1 MLGKLRKYYSAVIER
16 INLFLYDTKNRVVP
30 FSRLL
35 TFLTALA
42 GMAVVIYYYGFPH
55 AADEQEM
62 LVKFIRGSMGMF
74 LGTYFIRL
82 VYASDKLDFF
92 KRNAGESLFMWML
105 IIELASEAFFGY
117 SIVES
122 TLQSLFMESYRSWYL
137 LSVNLYML
145 VLVGFELLRYSQRVM
160 TLAIRPAILFAVSFV
175 LIILVGAGLLKMP
188 EMSVTGVE
196 TTWLDAV
203 FTSASAT
210 CVTGLITLDTATHW
224 TFKGHFVILLLM
236 QVGGI
241 GILSFASFFTFF
253 LRSGVGVRH
262 QTMLQDLLSAD
273 SPMNTRTM
281 LTQIVLYT
289 ILIEGVGALLIY
301 SLWSPDIVFTGT
313 SQKIFYSVFHAVSGF
328 CNAGFAL
335 FSNGLMEAGI
345 ATSYLLHLVFVVLIV
360 IGGIGFPVLRE
371 MTDRKIL
378 RERMKKPWKNWS
390 VGTTVAIYS
399 TIILV
404 VGGTLLFWLL
414 EEDNTLAAHTTL
426 TGRAITA
433 LFQSVT
439 ARTAGFNT
447 VDLGMLAM
455 PTYILFIFLM
465 FIGASSGG
473 TGGGIK
479 TSTFFVILQSGL
491 ATIRGKQR
499 VDFQGRTIS
508 QDLIN
513 KAYTLFIF
521 GASFVLIL
529 VFGLS
534 ISEPDVPI
542 IKLVFEAVSAFATV
556 GVTAGVT
563 GGLSVAGKVMIIVA
577 MFFGRI
583 GILTLAFAISSPVES
598 NKYQYPKAKLVIG

>member
-1 MLGKLRKYYSAVIER
+1 
-16 INLFLYDTKNRVVP
+16 
-30 FSRLL
+30 
-35 TFLTALA
+35 
-42 GMAVVIYYYGFPH
+42 MAVVIYYYGFPH
-55 AADEQEM
+55 EPQEQEM

-74 LGTYFIRL
+74 LVTYFIRL
-82 VYASDKLDFF
+82 VYASGKLDFF
-92 KRNAGESLFMWML
+92 KRNAGESVFMLLL
-105 IIELASEAFFGY
+105 IVELGSEAFFGY
-117 SIVES
+117 SIVQS
-122 TLQSLFMESYRSWYL
+122 TLESLFMESYRSWYL

-160 TLAIRPAILFAVSFV
+160 TLSIRPAVLFAVSFI
-175 LIILVGAGLLKMP
+175 LIICVGAGLLKMP
-188 EMSVTGVE
+188 EMTVPGVE
-196 TTWLDAV
+196 TSWLDAV

-224 TFKGHFVILLLM
+224 TFKGQFIILILM
-236 QVGGI
+236 QIGGI
-241 GILSFASFFTFF
+241 GIISFASFFTFF
-253 LRSGVGVRH
+253 LRSGVGVKH
-262 QTMLQDLLSAD
+262 QTMLQDLLSSD

-289 ILIEGVGALLIY
+289 LLIEGAGAVLIY
-301 SLWSPDIVFTGT
+301 SLWGPDIVFSGTGE
-313 SQKIFYSVFHAVSGF
+313 KIFYSVFHAVSGF

-345 ATSYLLHLVFVVLIV
+345 ATSYLLHLVFVALIIV
-360 IGGIGFPVLRE
+360 GGIGFPVLRE
-371 MTDRKIL
+371 MTDVQVL
-378 RERMKKPWKNWS
+378 RERMRKPWKNWS

-414 EEDNTLAAHTTL
+414 EQGNTLQGHQGS
-426 TGRAITA
+426 GRLITA

-447 VDLGMLAM
+447 VDMSAFTI

-521 GASFVLIL
+521 GASFVLLL

-556 GVTAGVT
+556 GVSAGVT
-563 GGLSVAGKVMIIVA
+563 SGLSVAGKLMIIVA

-598 NKYQYPKAKLVIG
+598 NKYQYPKAKLTIG

>member
-1 MLGKLRKYYSAVIER
+1 M
-16 INLFLYDTKNRVVP
+16 TVP
-30 FSRLL
+30 
-35 TFLTALA
+35 
-42 GMAVVIYYYGFPH
+42 
-55 AADEQEM
+55 
-62 LVKFIRGSMGMF
+62 
-74 LGTYFIRL
+74 
-82 VYASDKLDFF
+82 
-92 KRNAGESLFMWML
+92 
-105 IIELASEAFFGY
+105 
-117 SIVES
+117 
-122 TLQSLFMESYRSWYL
+122 
-137 LSVNLYML
+137 
-145 VLVGFELLRYSQRVM
+145 
-160 TLAIRPAILFAVSFV
+160 
-175 LIILVGAGLLKMP
+175 
-188 EMSVTGVE
+188 GVE
-196 TTWLDAV
+196 TSWLDAV

-224 TFKGHFVILLLM
+224 TFKGQFIILILM
-236 QVGGI
+236 QIGGI

-253 LRSGVGVRH
+253 LRSGVGVKH

-289 ILIEGVGALLIY
+289 LLIEGVGTLLIY
-301 SLWSPDIVFTGT
+301 SLWSPDIVFSGTGE
-313 SQKIFYSVFHAVSGF
+313 KIFYSVFHAVSGF

-345 ATSYLLHLVFVVLIV
+345 ATSYLLHLVFVALIV
-360 IGGIGFPVLRE
+360 LGGIGFPVLRE
-371 MTDRKIL
+371 MTDRHIL
-378 RERMKKPWKNWS
+378 RERMKKPWKQWS

-399 TIILV
+399 TIILI
-404 VGGTLLFWLL
+404 VGGTVLYWFL
-414 EEDNTLAAHTTL
+414 EKDNTLLDHQGSGKL
-426 TGRAITA
+426 ITA

-447 VDLGMLAM
+447 VDMATFTV

-499 VDFQGRTIS
+499 VDLQGRTIS

-556 GVTAGVT
+556 GVSAGVT
-563 GGLSVAGKVMIIVA
+563 GGLSVAGKVMIIIA

-583 GILTLAFAISSPVES
+583 GLLTLAFAISSPVES
-598 NKYQYPKAKLVIG
+598 NKYQYPKAKLSIG

>member
-1 MLGKLRKYYSAVIER
+1 MLGKLRKYYLAALER
-16 INLFLYDTKNRVVP
+16 VNLFLYDTKSRVVP
-30 FSRLL
+30 FSRFVTL
-35 TFLTALA
+35 LTALL
-42 GMAVVIYYYGFPH
+42 GMGVVIYYYGFPH
-55 AADEQEM
+55 GTGEQET
-62 LVKFIRGSMGMF
+62 LVKIIRGSMGMF
-74 LGTYFIRL
+74 LFTYLIRL
-82 VYASDKLDFF
+82 VYASEKLVFF
-92 KRNAGESLFMWML
+92 KRNTGESLFMLLLML
-105 IIELASEAFFGY
+105 ELASEALFGY

-122 TLQSLFMESYRSWYL
+122 TLESFFMESYRSWYL

-145 VLVGFELLRYSQRVM
+145 LLVGFEFLRYSQRVM
-160 TLAIRPAILFAVSFV
+160 TLAIRPAILFAVSFI

-188 EMSVTGVE
+188 EMTVPGVE

-224 TFKGHFVILLLM
+224 TFKGRFIILILM

-253 LRSGVGVRH
+253 LRSGVGVKH
-262 QTMLQDLLSAD
+262 QTMLQDLLSSD

-281 LTQIVLYT
+281 LTQIIFYT
-289 ILIEGVGALLIY
+289 LLIEGAGAVLIY
-301 SLWSPDIVFTGT
+301 SLWSPEIAFSGTGE
-313 SQKIFYSVFHAVSGF
+313 KVFYSIFHAVSGF

-345 ATSYLLHLVFVVLIV
+345 ATSYLLHLVFVALI
-360 IGGIGFPVLRE
+360 IMGGIGFPVLRE
-371 MTDRKIL
+371 MTDRQIL
-378 RERMKKPWKNWS
+378 RERMKKPWKHWS

-399 TIILV
+399 TVILV
-404 VGGTLLFWLL
+404 VGGTVLYYFL
-414 EEDNTLAAHTTL
+414 EKNNTLLGHQ
-426 TGRAITA
+426 GSGKMITA

-447 VDLGMLAM
+447 VDMGQFTM
-455 PTYILFIFLM
+455 PTYVLFIFLM

-479 TSTFFVILQSGL
+479 TSTFFVILQAGI

-521 GASFVLIL
+521 GATFVLLL

-556 GVTAGVT
+556 GVSAGVT

-598 NKYQYPKAKLVIG
+598 NKYQYPKAKLSIG